1 MIRYLDEFD
10 FEDRKHVQH
19 VVLEFFHSDLTRA
32 SVEICISDQA

>member
-19 VVLEFFHSDLTRA
+19 VMLEFFQSDLTRV
-32 SVEICISDQA
+32 SVELCIAD